1 MKDTTHFS
9 FKGGIDHLVLFD
21 ARHARKL
28 LGNNFR
34 LPVIIVTSQI
44 GQGDFGIGKRILEM
58 CFECLA
64 VHGHGLVSFS
74 WHMAR
79 NGSRVKSARIRKTV
93 MLRHLL
99 FSMLLLAACSAGPEP
114 ISETSEATGN
124 PAYDARH
131 HEADRALATLR
142 TLSSDRFAG
151 RRTGTPGN
159 ARAIAWLEDRLSAM
173 EVAPYGKTGYR
184 RVFTSRKFGTPDEP
198 LQGTNLLAMIE
209 GNDGADSPI
218 IVLSAHFDH
227 LGQINGDIYNGAD
240 DNASGVAALLE
251 TISWF
256 QTNPPEA
263 TIIFAFFD
271 AEEAGFGGSSHFV
284 RTLSTT
290 DRSRLAFNLNLDM
303 VARADDGV
311 LYAVGA
317 YHHPQLVPVI
327 DRVARSAPITLKRG
341 HDSPEWG
348 DEDWSLMSDHAPFL
362 RAGIPIIYLGV
373 ENHADYHQPTDTFD
387 RVDPATFARSVDTV
401 ILMAEAV
408 DKWVAEE
415 K

>member
-1 MKDTTHFS
+1 
-9 FKGGIDHLVLFD
+9 
-21 ARHARKL
+21 
-28 LGNNFR
+28 
-34 LPVIIVTSQI
+34 
-44 GQGDFGIGKRILEM
+44 
-58 CFECLA
+58 
-64 VHGHGLVSFS
+64 
-74 WHMAR
+74 
-79 NGSRVKSARIRKTV
+79 
-93 MLRHLL
+93 MLRTLL
-99 FSMLLLAACSAGPEP
+99 FSVFLVAACTAGSHSGPAQ
-114 ISETSEATGN
+114 SETAEN
-124 PAYDARH
+124 PVYDAQH
-131 HEADRALATLR
+131 HQADRALATLR

-159 ARAIAWLEDRLSAM
+159 ARAIAWIEDRLTSM
-173 EVAPYGKTGYR
+173 KVVPYGDNSYR
-184 RVFTSRKFGTPDEP
+184 HSFATHKFNAPDETVK
-198 LQGTNLLAMIE
+198 GTNLLAMIE
-209 GNDGADSPI
+209 GKGGADSPL

-227 LGQINGDIYNGAD
+227 LGKVNGDIYNGAD

-256 QTNPPEA
+256 QANPPDA
-263 TIIFAFFD
+263 TLIFAFFD
-271 AEEAGFGGSSHFV
+271 AEETGFGGSSHFV

-317 YHHPQLVPVI
+317 YHNPRLVPLI
-327 DRVARSAPITLKRG
+327 DRTARSAPITLKRG

-387 RVDPATFARSVDTV
+387 RVDQATFARSVDTV

-408 DKWVAEE
+408 DKWVAA
-415 K
+415 KK